1 MKPSFRKTTEGEK
14 KKFTS
19 FMLLLSSQYPE
30 TSQQPHTQCW
40 TIFYLFIFFV
50 MSSSQAWYP
59 FYWTHSLNWLNVFEN
74 KVHLIY
80 YWGIIIGAR
89 HVLEVRKW
97 SVLLL
102 PIKAR
107 HAQSKEMEGKK
118 KKKKKTERFF
128 PPPGSF
134 FLPRSR
140 ERLFD
145 YENENEFETS
155 CMRNDLTSISS
166 GWGKKSMQMTT
177 T

>member
-14 KKFTS
+14 KKV
-19 FMLLLSSQYPE
+19 
-30 TSQQPHTQCW
+30 
-40 TIFYLFIFFV
+40 YLFYVITFFPISWNFPTTTYSMLDNFLFIFFFV

-128 PPPGSF
+128 SQPGSF